1 MTTKDLELIDKAKKV
16 RLNHEYIASLI
27 MEADTQEA
35 KDVLADMERDCFIR
49 HEQTYCDVL

>member
-1 MTTKDLELIDKAKKV
+1 MTTKDLELIDKARKV